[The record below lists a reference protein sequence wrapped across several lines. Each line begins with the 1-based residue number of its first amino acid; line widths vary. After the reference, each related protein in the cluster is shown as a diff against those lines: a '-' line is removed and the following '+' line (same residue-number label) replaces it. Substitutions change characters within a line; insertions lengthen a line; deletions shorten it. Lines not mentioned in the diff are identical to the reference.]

1 MKSVDSSQEEYH
13 KTGTILAS
21 LNFAGQI
28 PERIDLLNISA
39 RHIAWVL
46 QDS

>member
-1 MKSVDSSQEEYH
+1 MKLVDSSQEEYH
-13 KTGTILAS
+13 KTGTNLAS
-21 LNFAGQI
+21 LNFARQI

-39 RHIAWVL
+39 RGIAWVL